1 MARPHPASSIWLWG
15 RTTYSCIWQSF
26 DIADCALQVVTL
38 WYRSIER
45 LLGDP
50 LYSTALDMWSVGCI
64 MAELIL
70 CEPLFQG
77 RGELDQMK
85 KIFQLLGTPKQENW
99 PGWDE
104 LPDVKNL
111 QFKPQESQLRSKFP
125 AKAFGIG
132 QALLTD
138 TGFDLLSRLLEM
150 NPAKRIT
157 AAEALKHPWFEESP
171 RPVSSTLMPTFPA
184 RHAQGGG
191 MDVRDKVAKPSPGAV
206 LPAGFGL

>member
-1 MARPHPASSIWLWG
+1 MHCRCCAIQDS
-15 RTTYSCIWQSF
+15 QEEDF
-26 DIADCALQVVTL
+26 VALQVVTL

-45 LLGDP
+45 LLGEP

-77 RGELDQMK
+77 RGELDQIK
-85 KIFQLLGTPKQENW
+85 KIFQLLGTPTQDSW

-104 LPDVKNL
+104 LPDAKNL
-111 QFKPQESQLRSKFP
+111 QWKPQESQLRSKFP

-138 TGFDLLSRLLEM
+138 TGFDLLSQLLEM
-150 NPAKRIT
+150 NPAKRIS
-157 AAEALKHPWFEESP
+157 AADALRHPWFAESP
-171 RPVSSTLMPTFPA
+171 RPVSAALMPTFPA
-184 RHAQGGG
+184 RHAQGAGK
-191 MDVRDKVAKPSPGAV
+191 DAVLRDKLAKPSPGAV
-206 LPAGFGL
+206 KPAGFGL